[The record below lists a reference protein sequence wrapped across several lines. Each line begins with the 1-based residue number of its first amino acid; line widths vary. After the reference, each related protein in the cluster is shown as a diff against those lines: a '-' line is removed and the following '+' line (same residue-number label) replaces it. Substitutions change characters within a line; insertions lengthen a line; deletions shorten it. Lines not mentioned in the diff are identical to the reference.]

1 LVGEILSDAQE
12 LVGQQLELFKVE
24 VQDDLRRSM
33 RATVLLSAGL
43 GFLLTSVVFL
53 GLTLAWL
60 LHDLGGLSMSASMGI
75 TFLVIAAVGGGLV
88 AAGVWLFR
96 SFNPLPD
103 ETAEALQENVEWLR
117 QKS

>member
-1 LVGEILSDAQE
+1 MPLTPPAPPQSPSTAELVGEILNDAQE

-43 GFLLTSVVFL
+43 GFLLTSVVCL

-75 TFLVIAAVGGGLV
+75 TFLVVAAVFEIFFAIVQRLTIPRGIRV
-88 AAGVWLFR
+88 
-96 SFNPLPD
+96 
-103 ETAEALQENVEWLR
+103 
-117 QKS
+117 

>member
-1 LVGEILSDAQE
+1 VGEILSDAQE

-33 RATVLLSAGL
+33 RATALVGAGL
-43 GFLLTSVVFL
+43 GFLLSSVVFL
-53 GLTLAWL
+53 GLALAWL
-60 LHDLGGLSMSASMGI
+60 IHEMGLSMSASMGI
-75 TFLVIAAVGGGLV
+75 TFLVIVAVGGGLV
-88 AAGVWLFR
+88 AGGVWLFR

-103 ETAEALQENVEWLR
+103 ETATALQENVEWLR